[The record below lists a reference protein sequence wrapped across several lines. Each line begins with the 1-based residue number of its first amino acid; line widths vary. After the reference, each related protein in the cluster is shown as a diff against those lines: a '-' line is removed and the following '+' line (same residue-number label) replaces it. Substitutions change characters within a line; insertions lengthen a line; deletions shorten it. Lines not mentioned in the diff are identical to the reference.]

1 MKGTHMANV
10 HETSAGEQENT
21 TRVSNAKSKSMD
33 ALRDKV
39 EETAAEIQARVSE
52 TGHQVRE
59 HARELRTQAK
69 DIGAEAIEAAS
80 EYYRQGYEKV
90 QVLEQTL
97 EAQIREKPIQSLLIA
112 GGIGLLLGLL
122 WKRR

>member
-1 MKGTHMANV
+1 MANV
-10 HETSAGEQENT
+10 HETMVSEQGNT
-21 TRVSNAKSKSMD
+21 TVVSHAPSKGMD

-39 EETAAEIQARVSE
+39 EDTAAQIQARVSA

-59 HARELRTQAK
+59 QARELRTQAR
-69 DIGAEAIEAAS
+69 DIGAQAVEAAS
-80 EYYRQGYEKV
+80 EYYQQGREMV
-90 QVLEQTL
+90 QGLEQTL
-97 EAQIREKPIQSLLIA
+97 EAQIRDKPIQALLIA

>member
-1 MKGTHMANV
+1 MANV
-10 HETSAGEQENT
+10 HETSASKQGGT
-21 TRVSNAKSKSMD
+21 TMVSNSPSEGTNT
-33 ALRDKV
+33 LRDKV
-39 EETAAEIQARVSE
+39 EETAAGIQARVSE

-69 DIGAEAIEAAS
+69 DIGAQAIEAAS
-80 EYYRQGYEKV
+80 EYYQQGREKA

-122 WKRR
+122 WNRR